1 MADLF
6 DSSPRPSKRQKTYAS
21 ERSILKSPQSSGR
34 FSSVTNSIYNI
45 GSSLFDRLSAQK
57 SEAVHDDSAYGSKED
72 SFNEDEV
79 EAVIDE
85 PGPET
90 AAIEAVE
97 EVQKKPTRRS
107 SRRGIQDIAQEPEE
121 VPKANH
127 ETAARS
133 LKSTKTRKSVGG
145 TPASGDVSSTWRFSR
160 RGQEAAVEPPS
171 ESIGSSTSKTWR
183 KSARQNSKSV
193 AAEEGQSRGEEVGVN
208 DEPSNSAAA
217 IQPAPSSPVHGS
229 KSTGGRKRKSV
240 NSASES
246 NLQADEGQ
254 SIRSTATAKAVS
266 NLTSPPPNGSLTPS
280 RRRGNGPRKSVVF
293 DENEKQ
299 AEERFGFKDIDTS
312 TTKSNRS
319 STPKASVQ
327 DEAPTAPTDPLLEDE
342 NLFFNQQVPQ
352 DMLQSLTIPTFE
364 PSTVHED
371 SATIMQV
378 KRLVLARLT
387 SSTTPAEPLPHL
399 ETQYKSLHALLAS
412 TITAG
417 ESNSLLL
424 LGSRGSGKTSLINT
438 ALSDLTAKH
447 ESDFHTVK
455 LNGFF
460 QTDDRLALREIW
472 RQLGRER
479 EIQGEIDGDEM
490 VQVGASYADT
500 MASLLSLLSH
510 PDEFEDADVMDL
522 DAPPTQA
529 NRTSKSVIIIL
540 EEFDQFTLH
549 PRQTLLYNLFDI
561 AQSKKAPIAVIGTGT
576 RMDVVDLLEKRVKS
590 RFSHRWLH
598 VPSVSSVERF
608 NEILRSLL
616 TVNFDDVVTLKVQE
630 MDVNADEEEI
640 ELWNKHIEVSLPL
653 QLFQLTILMLET
665 VYIPAIT
672 RTPKSDQADFLHNQ
686 ITPRNPLRP
695 LHPHRHPQH
704 PLLNF
709 DIKTRTQVQVFQ
721 IQVRKIHISHLPLNL
736 QADLTHHPLPLPTL
750 PNLPPPLPPHPPPL
764 PPHRRRPSRNPLRP
778 HEPQFQRRI
787 HPLHRPAHPLS
798 SQNRT
803 ELRRRWCEKL
813 E

>member
-1 MADLF
+1 MGDQF

-21 ERSILKSPQSSGR
+21 ERSVLKSPQSSGR

-45 GSSLFDRLSAQK
+45 GSSLLDRLSAQK

-72 SFNEDEV
+72 SFNEDDV
-79 EAVIDE
+79 EAGVDE
-85 PGPET
+85 PDPEVVAT
-90 AAIEAVE
+90 GTVE
-97 EVQKKPTRRS
+97 EVQKKTSRRS
-107 SRRGIQDIAQEPEE
+107 SRGSAQETVQEPEE
-121 VPKANH
+121 AKPKH
-127 ETAARS
+127 ETSARS
-133 LKSTKTRKSVGG
+133 LKSTKTRKSVGS
-145 TPASGDVSSTWRFSR
+145 TPASGDVSGTRRSSR
-160 RGQEAAVEPPS
+160 RNQEAAVEAPS
-171 ESIGSSTSKTWR
+171 ETMGASTSKTSR
-183 KSARQNSKSV
+183 KSARQNATAVPDESEST
-193 AAEEGQSRGEEVGVN
+193 GEEVDVN
-208 DEPSNSAAA
+208 DDHLNSAAA
-217 IQPAPSSPVHGS
+217 TQPAPLSPVRGS
-229 KSTGGRKRKSV
+229 KSTRGLKRKSV
-240 NSASES
+240 NSASKP
-246 NLQADEGQ
+246 NLEADEREPTQ
-254 SIRSTATAKAVS
+254 PTATAKAVS
-266 NLTSPPPNGSLTPS
+266 NLASPPPKGILTPS

-312 TTKSNRS
+312 TTKSNRA
-319 STPKASVQ
+319 STAEVVVQ
-327 DEAPTAPTDPLLEDE
+327 DDAPATPTDPLLEDE

-352 DMLQSLTIPTFE
+352 DMLQSLTLPAFE

-378 KRLVLARLT
+378 KGLVLARLT

-399 ETQYKSLHALLAS
+399 ETQYKSLHALLIS

-424 LGSRGSGKTSLINT
+424 LGSRGSGKTSLIST

-447 ESDFHTVK
+447 GSDFHTVK

-490 VQVGASYADT
+490 GQVGASYADT

-522 DAPPTQA
+522 DGPPTQA

-540 EEFDQFTLH
+540 DEFDQFTLH

-561 AQSKKAPIAVIGTGT
+561 AQSKKAPIAVIGTST

-750 PNLPPPLPPHPPPL
+750 PNLPPPHPPHPPPL